1 MTEVTRQVSHSE
13 GLIGGSVGLS
23 EEEQTLMKDTL
34 DCLTRRLGALDSALD
49 RRCDTMR
56 SRMQELTAFQVRI
69 SHRSVLILLQHS
81 YFISVPVSFQ
91 TELQHLFTA
100 LSESK
105 FQIIQKMAGVLD
117 HTTTKQIEV
126 RKNALFDY

>member
-1 MTEVTRQVSHSE
+1 MLTLQTLGKEVTEVTRQVSHSE

-56 SRMQELTAFQVRI
+56 SRMRELTAFQVGIRNQ
-69 SHRSVLILLQHS
+69 SALYMYATLQ
-81 YFISVPVSFQ
+81 Y
-91 TELQHLFTA
+91 HLSSCFF
-100 LSESK
+100 SD
-105 FQIIQKMAGVLD
+105 GVAASLYS
-117 HTTTKQIEV
+117 
-126 RKNALFDY
+126 A